1 MLLIGMRRTL
11 RSLLLV
17 LACATSACD
26 SSGLPLVPRGND
38 GGLAIGGTGG
48 GARSDT
54 LGFAVQPSS
63 ATARDIITPPIQ
75 VIVRDSLGNV
85 DTAFTA
91 AITIAIA
98 VNPAGGLLSGTTSV
112 APVNGIAQ
120 FGDLSIDLP
129 GTGYVLRAS
138 APGAAGAT
146 SSPFDILA
154 P

>member
-1 MLLIGMRRTL
+1 MLLIGMRRTPW
-11 RSLLLV
+11 SLLLV

-75 VIVRDSLGNV
+75 VIVRDPLG
-85 DTAFTA
+85 TA
-91 AITIAIA
+91 ATPLPAAIPIATH
-98 VNPAGGLLSGTTSV
+98 VHP
-112 APVNGIAQ
+112 
-120 FGDLSIDLP
+120 
-129 GTGYVLRAS
+129 
-138 APGAAGAT
+138 
-146 SSPFDILA
+146 
-154 P
+154 